1 MIKKFNQFCFK
12 LNENM
17 SVMSDNYYSQFN
29 LPIDGV
35 KPASNEV
42 RGIDSLLSKKRRVA
56 WVDSNI
62 GESKDEFEK
71 RMESKGLKA
80 IKLYDIKDS
89 IAVAK
94 IKELSE
100 SGWGELASTRQV
112 DSEYIVYLPEY
123 EEQAKLAQEELRR
136 RGGWWTITEP
146 ESDIYLARLM
156 GYGEE
161 YIVPYIRKYHPNFDV
176 DDYIQQN
183 PRNKVIK

>member
-100 SGWGELASTRQV
+100 NS
-112 DSEYIVYLPEY
+112 
-123 EEQAKLAQEELRR
+123 
-136 RGGWWTITEP
+136 
-146 ESDIYLARLM
+146 
-156 GYGEE
+156 
-161 YIVPYIRKYHPNFDV
+161 
-176 DDYIQQN
+176 
-183 PRNKVIK
+183 